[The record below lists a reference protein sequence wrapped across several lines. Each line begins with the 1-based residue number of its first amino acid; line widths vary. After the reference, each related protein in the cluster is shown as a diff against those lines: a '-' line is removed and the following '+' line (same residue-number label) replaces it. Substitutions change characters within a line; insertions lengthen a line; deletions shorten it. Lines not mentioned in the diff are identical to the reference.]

1 MSREKETFIPDHIK
15 ARLRQQQEEEEQR
28 RREEEQRR
36 QRPVS
41 PQTVPSTPVRSKD
54 EPKAAKPQVKPR
66 VKIIVTK
73 PSEKHAQKPFSF
85 SLTHDTEKVTEK
97 VQFSFTPDRE
107 KVQRKI
113 DTNTVDDLM
122 RSRPGGS
129 LLRPKPSPTSTAG
142 PQKVDDLMRRRS
154 RHDAIS
160 TTKRQGVEAGIE
172 RVNELLRARTKA
184 TFRQMILPSASSAR
198 TAEVDQ
204 LMRERTTPA
213 LVTLGRSTEHR
224 RKIAQIDS
232 MMARLAKPNVQ
243 EPLRFK
249 NGQNVVVW
257 QHNTWVSCT
266 INDMKRTNGQTFW
279 SVTDTMNQTLWAN
292 NNDTMPAS
300 YVKETSG
307 SLASVLATKL
317 DGIISTLKQ
326 TNSEQMRGFKTIL
339 IELANELAS
348 LPNYKKSPRLVQAIN
363 SFT

>member
-1 MSREKETFIPDHIK
+1 MPGPPRQKVTVIPEHIK
-15 ARLRQQQEEEEQR
+15 ARRSRELE
-28 RREEEQRR
+28 EEEQRR
-36 QRPVS
+36 QRPDS
-41 PQTVPSTPVRSKD
+41 PPTAPSTPVQPKD
-54 EPKAAKPQVKPR
+54 GPKATKPQI
-66 VKIIVTK
+66 KIIVKK
-73 PSEKHAQKPFSF
+73 PAQKPF
-85 SLTHDTEKVTEK
+85 T
-97 VQFSFTPDRE
+97 FSFTPDRK
-107 KVQRKI
+107 KVQHKI
-113 DTNTVDDLM
+113 DTNAVDDLM
-122 RSRPGGS
+122 RSRQNGS
-129 LLRPKPSPTSTAG
+129 LLRPRPSPTNTAS
-142 PQKVDDLMRRRS
+142 PQKVDDLMRGRP
-154 RHDAIS
+154 RHGAMS

-184 TFRQMILPSASSAR
+184 TFRQMILPSATSAR

-257 QHNTWVSCT
+257 QNNTWVSCT
-266 INDMKRTNGQTFW
+266 ITNMQRINGQTFW
-279 SVTDTMNQTLWAN
+279 LVRDTNSRSLWAN

-339 IELANELAS
+339 VELANELAS
-348 LPNYKKSPRLVQAIN
+348 LPNYKQSHRLVQAID
-363 SFT
+363 SFP

>member
-1 MSREKETFIPDHIK
+1 MPGPKVTVIPPHIK
-15 ARLRQQQEEEEQR
+15 VRRR

-36 QRPVS
+36 QREEEQRRQRPES
-41 PQTVPSTPVRSKD
+41 PPTRPGTPQPKD
-54 EPKAAKPQVKPR
+54 KPKATNPQI
-66 VKIIVTK
+66 KIIDKK
-73 PSEKHAQKPFSF
+73 PAQKSLSFSF
-85 SLTHDTEKVTEK
+85 I
-97 VQFSFTPDRE
+97 PDRK
-107 KVQRKI
+107 KVQRKIDTNKI

-122 RSRPGGS
+122 QSRLGGS
-129 LLRPKPSPTSTAG
+129 LLRPRPSPTSTAG
-142 PQKVDDLMRRRS
+142 PQKVDALMRERT
-154 RHDAIS
+154 RHGAMS

-184 TFRQMILPSASSAR
+184 TFRQMILPSATSAR

-257 QHNTWVSCT
+257 QNNTWVSCT
-266 INDMKRTNGQTFW
+266 INAMQRTNGQTFW
-279 SVTDTMNQTLWAN
+279 SVTDKKNQTLWAN

-348 LPNYKKSPRLVQAIN
+348 LPNYKQSPRLVQAIG
-363 SFT
+363 SLP

>member
-1 MSREKETFIPDHIK
+1 MPRRKVTVIPEDIK
-15 ARLRQQQEEEEQR
+15 VRLRQREEEQRR

-36 QRPVS
+36 QRDRQRPHT
-41 PQTVPSTPVRSKD
+41 PPTPTVTPVQPKD
-54 EPKAAKPQVKPR
+54 KPKATKKTR

-73 PSEKHAQKPFSF
+73 PAQKPLKFSF
-85 SLTHDTEKVTEK
+85 KPDRIKPDPKK
-97 VQFSFTPDRE
+97 VQH
-107 KVQRKI
+107 KI
-113 DTNTVDDLM
+113 GTRAVDDLMQSRSGGSLLRGRPPTTNTARPQEVDDLM
-122 RSRPGGS
+122 RGR
-129 LLRPKPSPTSTAG
+129 LRHGAMAP
-142 PQKVDDLMRRRS
+142 
-154 RHDAIS
+154 
-160 TTKRQGVEAGIE
+160 TKRQGVEAGIE

-184 TFRQMILPSASSAR
+184 TFRQMILPSATSAR

-249 NGQNVVVW
+249 IGQRVVVW

-266 INDMKRTNGQTFW
+266 INGMQRINGQTFW
-279 SVTDTMNQTLWAN
+279 SVTDTKNQTLLAN
-292 NNDTMPAS
+292 NNVTMPAS

-339 IELANELAS
+339 VELANELAS

-363 SFT
+363 GFP

>member
-1 MSREKETFIPDHIK
+1 MPRPPREKVTVIPGHIK
-15 ARLRQQQEEEEQR
+15 ALLRREQEQ
-28 RREEEQRR
+28 REEEQRR
-36 QRPVS
+36 QRPDT
-41 PQTVPSTPVRSKD
+41 PTTAPSTPVQPKD
-54 EPKAAKPQVKPR
+54 GPKATKPQI
-66 VKIIVTK
+66 KIIVTK
-73 PSEKHAQKPFSF
+73 PAEKKPAQKPVTFSF
-85 SLTHDTEKVTEK
+85 KSGRIK
-97 VQFSFTPDRE
+97 PDRK

-113 DTNTVDDLM
+113 GTRAVDDLM
-122 RSRPGGS
+122 RSRSGGS
-129 LLRPKPSPTSTAG
+129 LLRGRPPTTNTAR
-142 PQKVDDLMRRRS
+142 PQEVDDLMRGRL
-154 RHDAIS
+154 RHGAMS

-184 TFRQMILPSASSAR
+184 TFRQMILPSATSAR

-243 EPLRFK
+243 EPWRFK
-249 NGQNVVVW
+249 IGQRVVVW
-257 QHNTWVSCT
+257 QNNTWVSCT
-266 INDMKRTNGQTFW
+266 INDMQRTNGQTFW
-279 SVTDTMNQTLWAN
+279 SVTDTKNQTLWAN
-292 NNDTMPAS
+292 NNDTVPAS

-339 IELANELAS
+339 VQLANELAS
-348 LPNYKKSPRLVQAIN
+348 LPNYKQSPGLVQAIG
-363 SFT
+363 SLT

>member
-1 MSREKETFIPDHIK
+1 MPREKVTVIPKHIE
-15 ARLRQQQEEEEQR
+15 ARRRREQEQ
-28 RREEEQRR
+28 REEEQRR
-36 QRPVS
+36 QRPGT
-41 PQTVPSTPVRSKD
+41 PPTTPSTPVQPKD
-54 EPKAAKPQVKPR
+54 GPKATKPQI
-66 VKIIVTK
+66 KIIVTK
-73 PSEKHAQKPFSF
+73 PAEKKPAQKPF
-85 SLTHDTEKVTEK
+85 T
-97 VQFSFTPDRE
+97 FSFKPDPK

-113 DTNTVDDLM
+113 DTRAVDDLMQSRSGGSLLRGRPPTTNTARPQEVDDLM
-122 RSRPGGS
+122 RGR
-129 LLRPKPSPTSTAG
+129 LRHGAMAP
-142 PQKVDDLMRRRS
+142 
-154 RHDAIS
+154 
-160 TTKRQGVEAGIE
+160 TKRQGVEAGIE
-172 RVNELLRARTKA
+172 RVNELLRARTKS
-184 TFRQMILPSASSAR
+184 TFRQMILPSATSAR

-249 NGQNVVVW
+249 IGQRVVVW
-257 QHNTWVSCT
+257 QNNTWVSCT
-266 INDMKRTNGQTFW
+266 INAMQRTNGQTFW

-292 NNDTMPAS
+292 NNDTVPAS

-339 IELANELAS
+339 VELANELAS
-348 LPNYKKSPRLVQAIN
+348 LPNYKKSQRLVQAIG
-363 SFT
+363 SLP

>member
-1 MSREKETFIPDHIK
+1 MPRPKVTVIPKKI
-15 ARLRQQQEEEEQR
+15 EVR
-28 RREEEQRR
+28 R
-36 QRPVS
+36 PDS
-41 PQTVPSTPVRSKD
+41 PLTAPSTPVQPKD
-54 EPKAAKPQVKPR
+54 EPKATKPQI
-66 VKIIVTK
+66 KIIDKK
-73 PSEKHAQKPFSF
+73 PAQKTF
-85 SLTHDTEKVTEK
+85 T
-97 VQFSFTPDRE
+97 FSFTPDSK
-107 KVQRKI
+107 KVQHKL
-113 DTNTVDDLM
+113 DTNAVEDLM
-122 RSRPGGS
+122 RGRRNGS
-129 LLRPKPSPTSTAG
+129 LLRPRPSPTNTART
-142 PQKVDDLMRRRS
+142 QEVDALMRGRS

-257 QHNTWVSCT
+257 QNNTWVSCT
-266 INDMKRTNGQTFW
+266 VKGMQRTNGQTFW
-279 SVTDTMNQTLWAN
+279 SVTDTNGVSLWAN
-292 NNDTMPAS
+292 NNDTVPAS
-300 YVKETSG
+300 YVKETSA

-339 IELANELAS
+339 VELANELAS
-348 LPNYKKSPRLVQAIN
+348 LPNYKKSQRLVQAIN
-363 SFT
+363 RFP